1 MLNKSTLILSP
12 VIFNLVINILL
23 LIMEKPKALGIAFA
37 GNTMNGKKG
46 KCLQTILMKLQK
58 LLDDMTNALDTAGM
72 KPKNKHR

>member
-1 MLNKSTLILSP
+1 
-12 VIFNLVINILL
+12 
-23 LIMEKPKALGIAFA
+23 MEKAKALGIAFA
-37 GNTMNGKKG
+37 GNTMNGEKG